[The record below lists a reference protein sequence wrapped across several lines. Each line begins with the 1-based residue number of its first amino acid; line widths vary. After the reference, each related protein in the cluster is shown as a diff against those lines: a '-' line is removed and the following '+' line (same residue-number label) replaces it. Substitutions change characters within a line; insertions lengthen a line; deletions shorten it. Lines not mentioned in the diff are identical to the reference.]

1 MHPLSRPL
9 VHKDSTDMTTPTF
22 RKASLLAIAVS
33 AALAACGG
41 GGGGDSTPA
50 AAAPATAPATGTTTT
65 ATTTTGQTLTA
76 NTGTS
81 SGAASNTT
89 GNLQVGLPAIVPVP
103 TANIVVTSVPGSSY
117 AGEAIPLFNS
127 INEWRG
133 LARFEEE
140 NGGTALGVGL
150 LTQTA
155 NLDSLATSLRTSQPN
170 LFLPSATPADRA
182 AAIAAAQSQMTA
194 LGYAT
199 AYVLPSPT
207 NSAPLVVSPGNFC
220 AKSLFSTLPGVELM
234 TSGVRDVGMS
244 VVDSASNCVVLAGI
258 RDNATWQLP
267 PTGSSSVYPFPGKQL
282 TLPNYYGDF
291 AALGFTSQPG
301 HAILASVA
309 SNEALPV
316 AVTGVGTGAAV
327 PTSQITINEF
337 TLRVR
342 GSTTTVPVRV
352 FSQAGVVAGSG
363 VTLNT
368 TTQLLFPTSIMIVP
382 EAPLQGATVYSVTFR
397 ATVRGRTVTRTWE
410 FTTA

>member
-1 MHPLSRPL
+1 
-9 VHKDSTDMTTPTF
+9 MTIPTF

-50 AAAPATAPATGTTTT
+50 ATAPPATGTTTT

-76 NTGTS
+76 STGTS
-81 SGAASNTT
+81 SGAASNVT
-89 GNLQVGLPAIVPVP
+89 GNVQVGLPAIVDVPV
-103 TANIVVTSVPGSSY
+103 ANRVVTSVPASTY

-133 LARFEEE
+133 LARFEDE

-155 NLDSLATSLRTSQPN
+155 ALDTLATALRTSQPN
-170 LFLPSATPADRA
+170 LFLSSATPADRA

-199 AYVLPSPT
+199 AYVLPSLT

-244 VVDSASNCVVLAGI
+244 VVDAAANCVVLAGI
-258 RDNATWQLP
+258 RDNATWMLA

-282 TLPNYYGDF
+282 TLPNYFGDF
-291 AALGFTSQPG
+291 AALGFTAQPG

-327 PTSQITINEF
+327 PTSQITVNEF
-337 TLRVR
+337 TLRVK
-342 GSTTTVPVRV
+342 SSNALVPVRV
-352 FSQAGVVAGSG
+352 FTQAGVVAGSG
-363 VTLNT
+363 VTLNS
-368 TTQLLFPTSIMIVP
+368 TTQLLFPTSIMMVP
-382 EAPLQGATVYSVTFR
+382 EAPLTGATVYTATFR
-397 ATVRGRTVTRTWE
+397 ATVRGRTVTRTWD

>member
-1 MHPLSRPL
+1 
-9 VHKDSTDMTTPTF
+9 MTTPTF

-50 AAAPATAPATGTTTT
+50 ATTAPPATGTTTT

-76 NTGTS
+76 STGTS
-81 SGAASNTT
+81 SGAASNVT
-89 GNLQVGLPAIVPVP
+89 GNLQAGLPAIVDVP
-103 TANIVVTSVPGSSY
+103 AANRVVTSVNPSTY
-117 AGEAIPLFNS
+117 TGEAIPLFNS

-150 LTQTA
+150 LTQTGA
-155 NLDSLATSLRTSQPN
+155 LDTLAATLRTSQPN
-170 LFLPSATPADRA
+170 LVLPPASPADRA
-182 AAIAAAQSQMTA
+182 TAIAAAQAQMIA
-194 LGYAT
+194 AGYTT

-207 NSAPLVVSPGNFC
+207 NSPPLVVSPGNFC

-244 VVDSASNCVVLAGI
+244 IVDDASYCLVLAGI
-258 RDNATWQLP
+258 RGDATWQLP

-282 TLPNYYGDF
+282 TLPNYFGDF
-291 AALGFTSQPG
+291 AALGFTTQPG

-363 VTLNT
+363 VTLNS
-368 TTQLLFPTSIMIVP
+368 TTQLLFPTSIMMVP
-382 EAPLQGATVYSVTFR
+382 EAPLQGATVYSATFR

>member
-1 MHPLSRPL
+1 
-9 VHKDSTDMTTPTF
+9 MTTPAF

-50 AAAPATAPATGTTTT
+50 ATTTTPATGTTTT

-81 SGAASNTT
+81 SGAASNVT
-89 GNLQVGLPAIVPVP
+89 GNLQVGLPAIVDVPV
-103 TANIVVTSVPGSSY
+103 ANRVVTSVPASTY

-155 NLDSLATSLRTSQPN
+155 SLDSLATALRTSQPN
-170 LFLPSATPADRA
+170 LFLPSASLADRA
-182 AAIAAAQSQMTA
+182 VAIAAAQAQMIA
-194 LGYAT
+194 AGYTT
-199 AYVLPSPT
+199 AYVLPSLT

-244 VVDSASNCVVLAGI
+244 IVDNASNCLVLAGI
-258 RDNATWQLP
+258 RDDATWQLQ

-282 TLPNYYGDF
+282 TLPNYFGDF
-291 AALGFTSQPG
+291 AALGFTTQPG

-342 GSTTTVPVRV
+342 GSTTTIPVRV
-352 FSQAGVVAGSG
+352 FSQAGVVAGAG
-363 VTLNT
+363 VTLNS
-368 TTQLLFPTSIMIVP
+368 TTQLLFPTSIMMVP
-382 EAPLQGATVYSVTFR
+382 EAPLTGATVYSATFR